1 MRMPWRTR
9 DRVDQFPWPLELRDD
24 TVVPVIG
31 LRPLR
36 VDDEEE
42 WHAVRRE
49 NEGFVKPWEPTMP
62 PGAEVRPPVTF
73 RQFVR
78 DLDAEARAGR
88 MLPWVI
94 DVSGHIVGQVHIFG
108 IVRGGEQS
116 AAAGYWLA
124 EEWTGQ
130 GLATR
135 ALALAI
141 DFCLG
146 PVGLHRI
153 EVNIRVDNLPSLGVA
168 RRLGLRDEG
177 VRERFLHIAG
187 QWRDH
192 RSFAV
197 TTEDLAGGHLADRMS
212 QQ

>member
-1 MRMPWRTR
+1 MRMPWRSR
-9 DRVDQFPWPLELRDD
+9 DRDDRLAWPVELRDD
-24 TVVPVIG
+24 AAVPSIA
-31 LRPLR
+31 LRPLH

-42 WHAVRRE
+42 WHEVRRQ

-62 PGAEVRPPVTF
+62 PGADVRAPVTF

-78 DLDAEARAGR
+78 ELDAEARAGR

-94 DVSGHIVGQVHIFG
+94 DVGGHIVGQVHIFG

-124 EEWTGQ
+124 KEWTGR

-141 DFCLG
+141 DYCLG
-146 PVGLHRI
+146 PCGLHRI
-153 EVNIRVDNLPSLGVA
+153 EVNIRVDNVASLAVA
-168 RRLGLRDEG
+168 HRLGLRDEG
-177 VRERFLHIAG
+177 VRLRFLHIAG

-197 TTEDLAGGHLADRMS
+197 TTEDLAGSRLSDRLPH
-212 QQ
+212 Q

>member
-1 MRMPWRTR
+1 MRSLWKAREG
-9 DRVDQFPWPLELRDD
+9 QAAWPAVLRDESAEPAI
-24 TVVPVIG
+24 V
-31 LRPLR
+31 LRPLQA
-36 VDDEEE
+36 DDEEE
-42 WHAVRRE
+42 WHRLRQDNDSFVR
-49 NEGFVKPWEPTMP
+49 PWEPTLP
-62 PGAEVRPPVTF
+62 PGAETRPPLSF
-73 RQFVR
+73 RRFVR
-78 DLDAEARAGR
+78 EFDDEARAGR

-94 DVSGHIVGQVHIFG
+94 EVSGHIIGQVHIFG

-124 EEWTGQ
+124 EPYTRRGI
-130 GLATR
+130 TSR

-141 DFCLG
+141 DHALG
-146 PVGLHRI
+146 PAGLHRV
-153 EVNIRVDNLPSLGVA
+153 EVNVRLDNIASLGVV

-197 TTEDLAGGHLADRMS
+197 TTEDLEGGTLIERLAQR
-212 QQ
+212 